1 MSIQSIASPGLIT
14 ATHTAASANG
24 SQTPARAGSSEQVAD
39 AASTVPSAVTSSSP
53 VSATEQKQ
61 QVEAAVKA
69 VKDFIQPMASNLAF
83 EMDED
88 TGRTV
93 VKITDASSGEL
104 IRQIP
109 SEEMLEI
116 AKALDRLQGLLV
128 KLKAYSGA
136 GTDLLAHFVLVL
148 ETAF

>member
-1 MSIQSIASPGLIT
+1 MSIQSIASSGMLAATPAVASATGSQAAFRSPAGGNNLDT
-14 ATHTAASANG
+14 ATITGTPDINPRPQTTSAD
-24 SQTPARAGSSEQVAD
+24 QKEQVEVAI
-39 AASTVPSAVTSSSP
+39 
-53 VSATEQKQ
+53 
-61 QVEAAVKA
+61 KA
-69 VKDFIQPMASNLAF
+69 VKEFIQPMASNLAF

-93 VKITDASSGEL
+93 VKITEASSGEL

-128 KLKAYSGA
+128 KQKA
-136 GTDLLAHFVLVL
+136 
-148 ETAF
+148 

>member
-1 MSIQSIASPGLIT
+1 MSIQSIGSPGLMI
-14 ATHTAASANG
+14 ATQTAASTNG
-24 SQTPARAGSSEQVAD
+24 SLTPTRAGSSDQRAD
-39 AASTVPSAVTSSSP
+39 AASAAPSAVTSSSST
-53 VSATEQKQ
+53 SATEQKQ

-69 VKDFIQPMASNLAF
+69 VKEFIQPMASNLAF
-83 EMDED
+83 ELDDD

-93 VKITDASSGEL
+93 IKITDASSGDL

-128 KLKAYSGA
+128 KQKA
-136 GTDLLAHFVLVL
+136 
-148 ETAF
+148 

>member
-1 MSIQSIASPGLIT
+1 MSIQSIASSGLLT
-14 ATHTAASANG
+14 ATSTAVSGAGSQASLRQQPSASALD
-24 SQTPARAGSSEQVAD
+24 TVTI
-39 AASTVPSAVTSSSP
+39 ASTPDINPRPQAAAP
-53 VSATEQKQ
+53 DQKQ
-61 QVEAAVKA
+61 QVEAAIEA
-69 VKDFIQPMASNLAF
+69 VKEFIQPMASNLAF

-93 VKITDASSGEL
+93 VKITEASSGEL

-128 KLKAYSGA
+128 KQKA
-136 GTDLLAHFVLVL
+136 
-148 ETAF
+148 

>member
-1 MSIQSIASPGLIT
+1 MSIQSIASSGMLT
-14 ATHTAASANG
+14 ATPASVTGSQASAR
-24 SQTPARAGSSEQVAD
+24 TVAND
-39 AASTVPSAVTSSSP
+39 IPNVASTDPTTSIGATSP
-53 VSATEQKQ
+53 TTGVEQKQ

-83 EMDED
+83 EMDD
-88 TGRTV
+88 DSGRTV
-93 VKITDASSGEL
+93 IKITEASSGEL

-128 KLKAYSGA
+128 KQKA
-136 GTDLLAHFVLVL
+136 
-148 ETAF
+148 

>member
-1 MSIQSIASPGLIT
+1 MSIQSIASSGMLT
-14 ATHTAASANG
+14 ATPASVTG
-24 SQTPARAGSSEQVAD
+24 SQTSVRTVAND
-39 AASTVPSAVTSSSP
+39 TPTVANDPTTSIGATSP
-53 VSATEQKQ
+53 TTGVEQKQ

-83 EMDED
+83 EMDD
-88 TGRTV
+88 DSGRTV
-93 VKITDASSGEL
+93 IKITEASSGEL

-128 KLKAYSGA
+128 KQKA
-136 GTDLLAHFVLVL
+136 
-148 ETAF
+148 

>member
-1 MSIQSIASPGLIT
+1 MSIQSIVSPGMLA
-14 ATHTAASANG
+14 ATHTPASATG
-24 SQTPARAGSSEQVAD
+24 SQASLRTTTGGDTSTLPAIGVLA
-39 AASTVPSAVTSSSP
+39 SSP
-53 VSATEQKQ
+53 ATAVEQKQ

-69 VKDFIQPMASNLAF
+69 VKEFIQPMASNLAF
-83 EMDED
+83 EMDDD

-93 VKITDASSGEL
+93 IKITEASSGEL

-128 KLKAYSGA
+128 KQKA
-136 GTDLLAHFVLVL
+136 
-148 ETAF
+148 